1 MFVRLRCVTP
11 RAGVPAAALTVLV
24 AVLASACS
32 SSPAAEVV
40 ETPYAG
46 GQHTTTSV
54 DYPQT
59 PPVGGP
65 HDPQWADCTGT
76 VYPAPIR
83 PENAVH
89 SLEHGAVWITYDPD
103 RVDGDDLAVLVGLV
117 EGQQA
122 TMLSPYPDQPTP
134 VSLQAW
140 GHQLALEELDAGA
153 AEDFLTTYRLA
164 PDVAP
169 EPGAS
174 CEMPAFLDAPLAPG
188 DPSAYA

>member
-1 MFVRLRCVTP
+1 MVSRPVVTGL
-11 RAGVPAAALTVLV
+11 AV
-24 AVLASACS
+24 AVLLAGCGGD
-32 SSPAAEVV
+32 PAPEVV

-46 GQHTTTSV
+46 GQHTAGPV
-54 DYPQT
+54 DYAQT

-76 VYPAPIR
+76 VYAAPIR

-89 SLEHGAVWITYDPD
+89 SLEHGAVWITYDPA
-103 RVDGDDLAVLVGLV
+103 RIDGDDLAALVGLV

-140 GHQLALEELDAGA
+140 GHQLALDELDTGVV
-153 AEDFLTTYRLA
+153 EDFLTTYRLA
-164 PDVAP
+164 PDVSP

-174 CEMPAFLDAPLAPG
+174 CEMPDFLDRPLGPG
-188 DPSAYA
+188 DASNFS